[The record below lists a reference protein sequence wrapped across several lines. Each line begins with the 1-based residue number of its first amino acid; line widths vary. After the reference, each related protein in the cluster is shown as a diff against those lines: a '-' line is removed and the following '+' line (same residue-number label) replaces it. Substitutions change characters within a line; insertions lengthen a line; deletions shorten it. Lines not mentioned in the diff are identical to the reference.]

1 MMTSWLLLGTI
12 IKFILL
18 LRFPANI
25 LFSYILNCCYRHYA
39 TTKFVDNLNYAAR
52 GGLQYIRYLKEK
64 KLIKEHGRTYVT
76 DGFS

>member
-52 GGLQYIRYLKEK
+52 GGL
-64 KLIKEHGRTYVT
+64 
-76 DGFS
+76 